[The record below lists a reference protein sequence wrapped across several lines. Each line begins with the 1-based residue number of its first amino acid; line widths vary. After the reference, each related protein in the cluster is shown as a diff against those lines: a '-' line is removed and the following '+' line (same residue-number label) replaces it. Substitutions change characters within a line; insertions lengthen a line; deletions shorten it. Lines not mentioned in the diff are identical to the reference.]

1 MEIIRNLFYGFPH
14 LWGGGVAHSVMI
26 LALVIALGLALG
38 KLKVARVSLGLTW
51 VLFIGILFG
60 YLSFNL
66 DEHLLHFMKEFGL
79 ILFVYSIGLQVG
91 PGFFSS
97 FKKGGLSLNMLT
109 IGIIALSIVTT
120 LIIQYL
126 SGESITTMAGILSG
140 AVTNTPGLGA
150 AQQANSDI
158 NGVDAPEIAMGYALT
173 YPMGVIGVILSFLIL
188 RFLLRINSNQE
199 EKVAESG
206 LGQLEDLTVRP
217 FSVEVSNKMIDGKT
231 VKEIRDIL
239 ERKFVIS
246 RLAPKGSDRQDTVVN
261 GRTILHVGDIV
272 NVISTPKDVDPI
284 IALLGK
290 PAEINWD
297 DCDKRLISRRVL
309 VTKPNINGTT
319 LHQLKLRANFGANV
333 TRVNRSGVDLVATP
347 NLKLQLG
354 DKLTVVGS
362 QMAINHTEKLLGN
375 QLKRLNYPNLIPIF
389 LGIALGCFVANIP
402 IDLPGFSHAV
412 KLGLTGGPLVVAIL
426 IGYFG
431 PKYHLVTYN
440 TISANLMLREIGIC
454 IFLASVVLIV
464 WPGLVATMRPFSGRP
479 IKAKSPITSS
489 SLCRAGSLLYSSGL
503 LLRYPKWLTCLCST
517 CIKSASLSRSSC
529 FMGVS

>member
-120 LIIQYL
+120 LIIQYF

-290 PAEINWD
+290 PAEIN
-297 DCDKRLISRRVL
+297 
-309 VTKPNINGTT
+309 
-319 LHQLKLRANFGANV
+319 
-333 TRVNRSGVDLVATP
+333 
-347 NLKLQLG
+347 
-354 DKLTVVGS
+354 
-362 QMAINHTEKLLGN
+362 
-375 QLKRLNYPNLIPIF
+375 
-389 LGIALGCFVANIP
+389 
-402 IDLPGFSHAV
+402 
-412 KLGLTGGPLVVAIL
+412 
-426 IGYFG
+426 
-431 PKYHLVTYN
+431 
-440 TISANLMLREIGIC
+440 
-454 IFLASVVLIV
+454 
-464 WPGLVATMRPFSGRP
+464 
-479 IKAKSPITSS
+479 
-489 SLCRAGSLLYSSGL
+489 
-503 LLRYPKWLTCLCST
+503 
-517 CIKSASLSRSSC
+517 
-529 FMGVS
+529 